1 MILKDSKPTDL
12 KAEERKKAFINF
24 TSPYPRIKWEGK
36 TILQS
41 PKHEPNLLN
50 ECDNLSVN
58 KSWD

>member
-1 MILKDSKPTDL
+1 MILRESESTDR

-24 TSPYPRIKWEGK
+24 TSPSPLIKWEGR

-41 PKHEPNLLN
+41 PKHELNLLN